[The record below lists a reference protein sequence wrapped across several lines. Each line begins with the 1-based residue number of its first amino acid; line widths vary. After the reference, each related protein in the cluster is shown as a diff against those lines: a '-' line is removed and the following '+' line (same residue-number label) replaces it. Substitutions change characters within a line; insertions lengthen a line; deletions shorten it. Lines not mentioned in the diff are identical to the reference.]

1 MDIIKNN
8 FSSISFVVPCY
19 NEEDNISDVINEIES
34 AINFFS
40 NIVYEIIIIDDASN
54 DNTLKI
60 IKEMQKMNK
69 NIKIIQNKENQGLG
83 GSIKKGF
90 YNIQNDYVMY
100 LPGDNCH
107 SKTEIKKLLEVNS
120 DFDILLSYY
129 SNTRIRNLFRRLFTY
144 LYTPFLNLI
153 FGLNLPYYN
162 GIAIYKKKV
171 LDSFE
176 IKTSSY
182 TWQIELLVKMLK
194 NNQTKLELVS
204 TVLSN
209 RNKGA
214 SKAFNIKNCFK
225 VIYSIAVIF
234 LWNIKN

>member
-8 FSSISFVVPCY
+8 FSSISFIIPCY

-40 NIVYEIIIIDDASN
+40 NIVYEIIVIDDASN

-69 NIKIIQNKENQGLG
+69 NIKIIQNKENKGLG
-83 GSIKKGF
+83 GSIKKGLD
-90 YNIQNDYVMY
+90 NVQNDYVMY

-107 SKTEIKKLLEVNS
+107 SKTEIKKLLKVNS

-129 SNTRIRNLFRRLFTY
+129 SNTKTRNLFRRLFTY

-162 GIAIYKKKV
+162 GIAIYKKKI
-171 LDSFE
+171 LDNFE
-176 IKTSSY
+176 IKTSSF

-194 NNQTKLELVS
+194 NNQTKLELIS
-204 TVLSN
+204 TILSD
-209 RNKGA
+209 RNKGD

-234 LWNIKN
+234 LWNINN

>member
-1 MDIIKNN
+1 MDIKKNN
-8 FSSISFVVPCY
+8 FTSISFVVPCY

-34 AINFFS
+34 AVISFS
-40 NIVYEIIIIDDASN
+40 NIVYEIIIIDDASK

-60 IKEMQKMNK
+60 IKEMKKMNK
-69 NIKIIQNKENQGLG
+69 KIKKIQNKVNKGLG
-83 GSIKKGF
+83 GSIKKGLD
-90 YNIQNDYVMY
+90 NIQNDYVMY

-107 SKTEIKKLLEVNS
+107 SKTEIKKLLKVNS

-129 SNTRIRNLFRRLFTY
+129 SNTKTRNLFRRLFTY

-162 GIAIYKKKV
+162 GIAIYKKKM
-171 LDSFE
+171 LDNFE
-176 IKTSSY
+176 IKTSSF

-194 NNQTKLELVS
+194 NDQTKLELVS
-204 TVLSN
+204 TVLSH
-209 RNKGA
+209 RNKGD

-234 LWNIKN
+234 LWNINN

>member
-8 FSSISFVVPCY
+8 FSSISFIVPCY

-34 AINFFS
+34 AIISFS
-40 NIVYEIIIIDDASN
+40 NIVYEIIIIDDASK

-69 NIKIIQNKENQGLG
+69 KIKIIQNKVNKGLG
-83 GSIKKGF
+83 GSIKKGLD
-90 YNIQNDYVMY
+90 NVQNDYVMY

-107 SKTEIKKLLEVNS
+107 SKTEIKKLLKVNS

-129 SNTRIRNLFRRLFTY
+129 SNTKTRNLFRRLFTY

-162 GIAIYKKKV
+162 GIAIYKKKI
-171 LDSFE
+171 LDNFE
-176 IKTSSY
+176 IKTSSF

-194 NNQTKLELVS
+194 NNQTKLELIS
-204 TVLSN
+204 TILSD
-209 RNKGA
+209 RNKGD

-225 VIYSIAVIF
+225 VIYSIVVIF
-234 LWNIKN
+234 LWNINN

>member
-69 NIKIIQNKENQGLG
+69 NIKIIQNKENKGLG
-83 GSIKKGF
+83 GSIKKGLD
-90 YNIQNDYVMY
+90 NVQNDYVMY

-107 SKTEIKKLLEVNS
+107 SKTEIKKLLKVNS

-129 SNTRIRNLFRRLFTY
+129 SNTKTRNLFRRLFTY

-162 GIAIYKKKV
+162 GIAIYKKKI
-171 LDSFE
+171 LDNFE
-176 IKTSSY
+176 IKTSSF

-194 NNQTKLELVS
+194 NNQTKLELIS
-204 TVLSN
+204 TILSD
-209 RNKGA
+209 RNKGD

-234 LWNIKN
+234 LWNINN

>member
-1 MDIIKNN
+1 MNTIKNN
-8 FSSISFVVPCY
+8 FSSISFIVPCY

-34 AINFFS
+34 AIISFS
-40 NIVYEIIIIDDASN
+40 NIVYEIIIIDDASK

-69 NIKIIQNKENQGLG
+69 NIKIIQNKENKGLG
-83 GSIKKGF
+83 GSIKKGLD
-90 YNIQNDYVMY
+90 NVQNDYVMY

-107 SKTEIKKLLEVNS
+107 SKTEIKKLLKVNS

-129 SNTRIRNLFRRLFTY
+129 SNTKTRNLFRRLFTY

-162 GIAIYKKKV
+162 GIAIYKKKI
-171 LDSFE
+171 LDNFE
-176 IKTSSY
+176 IKTSSF

-194 NNQTKLELVS
+194 NNQTKLELIS
-204 TVLSN
+204 TILSD
-209 RNKGA
+209 RNKGD

-225 VIYSIAVIF
+225 VIYSIVVIF
-234 LWNIKN
+234 LWNINN

>member
-1 MDIIKNN
+1 MNIIKNN
-8 FSSISFVVPCY
+8 FSSISFIVPCY
-19 NEEDNISDVINEIES
+19 NEEDNISDVVNEIES
-34 AINFFS
+34 AIIPFS
-40 NIVYEIIIIDDASN
+40 NIVYEIVIIDDASK
-54 DNTLKI
+54 DNTLKV
-60 IKEMQKMNK
+60 IKEIQKMNN
-69 NIKIIQNKENQGLG
+69 NIKIVQNNKNKGVG
-83 GSIKKGF
+83 GSIKKGLER
-90 YNIQNDYVMY
+90 IQNDYVMS
-100 LPGDNCH
+100 LPGDNSH

-120 DFDILLSYY
+120 DYDILLSYY
-129 SNTRIRNLFRRLFTY
+129 SNTKTRKLFRRLFTS